1 MKQPCSECKEL
12 PKAPG
17 RHRCPECALRHRPML
32 EQIEAAKD
40 RLHRYKA
47 SNTVGDTCVIRTR
60 VPSSL
65 WPMGRRWCS
74 GCQSFRMVDFGPG
87 HASDFAPNAS
97 RCRPCAS
104 QSAHKARLVRV
115 YDITPEQYNELLQ
128 VQAGCCAICLAR
140 AATTRLAV
148 DHDHKTGKV
157 RGLLCKRCNHDLLGT
172 AHDSYEILYRAAMYL
187 DCPPA
192 SDVL

>member
-17 RHRCPECALRHRPML
+17 RHRCPECHLRHRPML
-32 EQIEAAKD
+32 EQIQAAQ
-40 RLHRYKA
+40 RRSTPA
-47 SNTVGDTCVIRTR
+47 FGMPRQAR
-60 VPSSL
+60 VPAQL
-65 WPMGRRWCS
+65 WPTGRRWCS

-104 QSAHKARLVRV
+104 QSAHKARIGKV
-115 YDITPEQYNELLQ
+115 YGISPDQYAALLQ
-128 VQAGCCAICLAR
+128 AQANACAICEAR

-148 DHDHKTGKV
+148 DHDHKTGQV
-157 RGLLCKRCNHDLLGT
+157 RGLLCKRCNHDLLGA
-172 AHDSYEILYRAAMYL
+172 AHDSIVILNRAVNYL
-187 DCPPA
+187 MFPPA
-192 SDVL
+192 SVRF